1 MRTLFALA
9 ALIILCAAVPYRSK
23 RDTAENGNPFPVNH
37 IEPVKTYVYTANG
50 QFVAEMDAA
59 STFRFE
65 AKLQRTKR
73 QQNQQNYGQAMEE
86 RQRAEWDRAERERL
100 RREKC
105 KQKKQ
110 QQVRPTNPP
119 SPGQTMPIRDNC
131 EPYPAREQTYPIPCP
146 QPCPPAPQPQRQ
158 PMPCPQIQ
166 PPCPQAPQPAPPCPY
181 QEPQRIVTCL
191 PSPPPEKYWELYKQQ
206 WPQGA
211 PRPQDSQH
219 QQQQREFRVTETA
232 IPVPCPPGQMMKPGS
247 TKCEDVVRVVSID
260 SNGRVEYSTIKQN

>member
-1 MRTLFALA
+1 MCISTNSYEQWQFSRP
-9 ALIILCAAVPYRSK
+9 CRS
-23 RDTAENGNPFPVNH
+23 
-37 IEPVKTYVYTANG
+37 
-50 QFVAEMDAA
+50 DAA

-65 AKLQRTKR
+65 DKLQRTKR

-146 QPCPPAPQPQRQ
+146 QPCPPAPQPQPR
-158 PMPCPQIQ
+158 PMPCPQ
-166 PPCPQAPQPAPPCPY
+166 
-181 QEPQRIVTCL
+181 
-191 PSPPPEKYWELYKQQ
+191 
-206 WPQGA
+206 
-211 PRPQDSQH
+211 
-219 QQQQREFRVTETA
+219 
-232 IPVPCPPGQMMKPGS
+232 VPLFKLSNCSIK
-247 TKCEDVVRVVSID
+247 ID
-260 SNGRVEYSTIKQN
+260 SLVLHLR